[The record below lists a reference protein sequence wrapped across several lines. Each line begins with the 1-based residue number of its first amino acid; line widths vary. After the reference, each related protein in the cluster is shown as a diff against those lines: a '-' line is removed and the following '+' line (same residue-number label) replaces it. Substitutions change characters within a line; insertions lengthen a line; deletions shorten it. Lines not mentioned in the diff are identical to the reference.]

1 MKDSNLITPRT
12 SKDCSF
18 SGSYRAANDD
28 QFHEIVRNA
37 AKVVVPFLVGAAV
50 SALALVSMGVNA

>member
-18 SGSYRAANDD
+18 YGSYRAANDD
-28 QFHEIVRNA
+28 QFTEMARNA
-37 AKVVVPFLVGAAV
+37 AKVVVPFLLGAAV
-50 SALALVSMGVNA
+50 TALSILSMGAA

>member
-1 MKDSNLITPRT
+1 MKDSHISTPRT
-12 SKDCSF
+12 SKNCTF

-28 QFHEIVRNA
+28 EFSVMLRNA

-50 SALALVSMGVNA
+50 SALSLLSMGAV